1 MFRDYRFHPEYST
14 KVKGGFR
21 SLTYSNKLDA
31 EATLCENELLSGQ
44 CLDEECTDQHFA
56 KIGVNGAERPSPC
69 VTRYPCDTSP
79 ISSLHIAWRVGGD
92 AAANTVY

>member
-69 VTRYPCDTSP
+69 VTRYPF
-79 ISSLHIAWRVGGD
+79 
-92 AAANTVY
+92 